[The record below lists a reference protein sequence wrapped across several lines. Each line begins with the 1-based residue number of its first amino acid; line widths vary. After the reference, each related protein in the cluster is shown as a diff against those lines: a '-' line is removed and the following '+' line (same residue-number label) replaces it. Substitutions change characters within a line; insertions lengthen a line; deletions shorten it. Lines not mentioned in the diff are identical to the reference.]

1 MSERPSIKNL
11 QFRAKLPLIFR
22 GLALLALIATVI
34 FIGVGFYRGKT
45 NPDFRMKGLPTSLSK
60 DVKAVVNGYERRESE
75 GNVPKYVVK
84 ADKATTFAD
93 DHQELENAYL
103 EAYDETGEKFDKIT
117 ANKAIYIPAENKN
130 FHAYFTGNVQIETRD
145 NLNVKTEQLAYDR
158 EFEIAESEELI
169 EFSRD
174 NMSGKSFGAR
184 VYAKEK
190 RLELLHDVE
199 LNAVDEGNIK
209 LAKITSGKATIEQ
222 NNETATFE
230 QNANAEVSQ
239 KDAETVYAK
248 AEKIVARFQN
258 KQIDKLEMIDNVE
271 VTQKPSDVKA
281 KYATAFFSN
290 KKLNKVDLKESV
302 EVTNKEDGKF
312 SKINANSATAF
323 FENGLK
329 KVDLAENVN
338 IENTEN
344 GRFIKARGNSATAF
358 FDKTL
363 QRAELNEN
371 VEIESKNG
379 NESPTKIRSQI
390 AVYDKNA
397 DKFDLKNGVEIT
409 TSQDNQLTVIRS
421 NDATYEQTN
430 GKVFLIGNSQI
441 TQGNDIVKG
450 DKINATL
457 DENKKLRTAKTIGNA
472 YLKQITDKTTEVFAN
487 EMDANF
493 DANQKISLANA
504 RGNVRTNSN
513 SAENSINLN
522 GSDSVTLNFANG
534 ILQKATANGNS
545 NVSVIPTQPQEYTQV
560 TLSALRSINVFFA
573 NGNVANMQTDGRTT
587 INLKAPNNSP
597 DAANKKLTADSIKTA
612 LAANGKDLTKAEA
625 VGNAELI
632 VEPLRNSSENYNTK
646 INAAKFDCD
655 FFAGNNAKNC
665 IANGKTKTVRVPT
678 VKSDKR
684 GTQTLF
690 AERLNASFN
699 QKTQDIEQFDA
710 IGGAK
715 FTELDRTGLANQMSF
730 NANDE
735 IVRLRGGEPTFF
747 DSSAR
752 AKASEIDW
760 DTRNQ
765 KTSLRGKVGTT
776 YYSQKT
782 SNGSTPFTKTN
793 APVFITA
800 DNAQIDNSNEIGVYT
815 GNARAWQDNNF
826 VKADKLVFNQK
837 AKRMDGEGNV
847 QSLLYDTKNGKKPV
861 FASSNKIGYD
871 DGKKY
876 LRYEGNVDIRQDSDR
891 LTAEIADV
899 YLNENNE
906 VRQTILQNNV
916 VIIQPKRKARGDFA
930 QYTANDETFILRGN
944 PATIDDAEQGSS
956 QGSQLSF
963 NQKDKTFSSES
974 KSTKTNNGR
983 IRTVYKVKKN

>member
-1 MSERPSIKNL
+1 MSELPSIKNFR
-11 QFRAKLPLIFR
+11 FRAKLPLIFR

-45 NPDFRMKGLPTSLSK
+45 NPDFRIKSLPASLS
-60 DVKAVVNGYERRESE
+60 DEVTAVINGYERLESD
-75 GNVPKYVVK
+75 GSIPKYVVK
-84 ADKATTFAD
+84 ADKATTFSD
-93 DHQELENAYL
+93 NHQELENVYL

-130 FHAYFTGNVQIETRD
+130 FNAYFTGNVQIETRD
-145 NLNVKTEQLAYDR
+145 NLNVKTEQLVYDR

-174 NMSGKSFGAR
+174 NLSGKSFGAR
-184 VYAKEK
+184 IYAKDK

-199 LNAVDEGNIK
+199 LNANDEGSIK
-209 LAKITSGKATIEQ
+209 LAKITSGKATVEQ

-230 QNANAEVSQ
+230 QNVNAEVSQ
-239 KDAETVYAK
+239 KDEETVYAH

-302 EVTNKEDGKF
+302 EVTSKEDGKF

-329 KVDLAENVN
+329 KVDLQENVQ

-344 GRFIKARGNSATAF
+344 GRFIKAVGSNATAF
-358 FDKTL
+358 FDKIL
-363 QRAELNEN
+363 LRAELSDN
-371 VEIESKNG
+371 VEIDSKNG
-379 NESPTKIRSQI
+379 NQSPTKIRSQI

-397 DKFDLKNGVEIT
+397 DKYELKNGVEII
-409 TSQDNQLTVIRS
+409 TSQDHQPTVIRS
-421 NDATYEQTN
+421 NDAVYEQAK
-430 GKVFLIGNSQI
+430 GKIFLTGNAQI
-441 TQGNDIVKG
+441 TQGNDVVKG
-450 DKINATL
+450 DSLNAIL
-457 DENKKLRTAKTIGNA
+457 DENKKLRTANARGNA

-487 EMDANF
+487 EMDATF
-493 DANQKISLANA
+493 DLNQKVSLAVA

-534 ILQKATANGNS
+534 LLQKATAAGSS

-560 TLSALRSINVFFA
+560 TLSAPRSINVLFA

-597 DAANKKLTADSIKTA
+597 DSANKKLTADSVKTV

-625 VGNAELI
+625 IGNAELI
-632 VEPLRNSSENYNTK
+632 VEPLRNSAANYNTK
-646 INAAKFDCD
+646 INAWRFDCD

-678 VKSDKR
+678 VKTDNR
-684 GTQTLF
+684 GTQTLL
-690 AERLNASFN
+690 AEKLNAIFN
-699 QKTQDIEQFDA
+699 RNTQDIEQFEA
-710 IGGAK
+710 IGNAK
-715 FTELDRTGLANQMSF
+715 FTELDRTGLANQMRF

-735 IVRLRGGEPTFF
+735 IVRLRGGEPTVF

-752 AKASEIDW
+752 AKAIEIDW
-760 DTRNQ
+760 DTRRQ
-765 KTSLRGKVGTT
+765 QTSLRGKVGTT

-800 DNAQIDNSNEIGVYT
+800 DNAQFDNANEIGIYT
-815 GNARAWQDNNF
+815 GNARAWQDSNF

-847 QSLLYDTKNGKKPV
+847 QSLLYDTKPGKKPV
-861 FASSNKIGYD
+861 FAASQKIGYD

-899 YLNENNE
+899 YLNENNA
-906 VRQTILQNNV
+906 VRQTVLQNNV
-916 VIIQPKRKARGDFA
+916 VITQPKRKARGDFA
-930 QYTANDETFILRGN
+930 QYTANDEIFIIRGN
-944 PATIDDAEQGSS
+944 PATVDDAEQGST

-963 NQKDKTFSSES
+963 NSKDKTFSSES
-974 KSTKTNNGR
+974 KSNKTNNGR